1 MDAATAGPVAAHG
14 TGGSSPG
21 GRGGLPAWPILT
33 LIAAASIAAILALM
47 LPRLAGPPDPVIA
60 ASGPGGEVE
69 QAYSLVRDP
78 SSEVA
83 LRIPLDGS
91 FGDYIDL
98 PTTGRVPDFPTGGAM
113 EWVMPLGEYYGWDLW
128 IAGARGALQ
137 GEHCVLIERGDMAR
151 SRCVPAA
158 LRDGSALLVSVPFD
172 LIAVDERPR
181 GMVDGERIGFWWG
194 EDTEVT
200 VLRGPEYER

>member
-1 MDAATAGPVAAHG
+1 MDAATAGRVAAPG
-14 TGGSSPG
+14 TGGSASG
-21 GRGGLPAWPILT
+21 GRGGLLAWSVLA
-33 LIAAASIAAILALM
+33 LVAAASIVAILALM

-60 ASGPGGEVE
+60 ASGPGGEAE

-78 SSEVA
+78 ESEVA

-137 GEHCVLIERGDMAR
+137 GEHCVLIERDDMAR

-158 LRDGSALLVSVPFD
+158 LRGGSALLVSVPFD

-181 GMVDGERIGFWWG
+181 GMVDGERVGFWWG